1 MPDSNTIAI
10 GAPLNDG
17 NGSDAGHVRIF
28 NWSGTNWIQKG
39 SDIDGEAAG
48 DFSGNSV
55 YMPDSNTVAIGAPM
69 NDGSSI
75 EVGHVRIYKW
85 SGNSWIQKGNDI
97 DGELAGDRS
106 GNFLSMP
113 DSNILAVGSLTNYG
127 RGTDAGHVRVYAWS
141 GNSWIQKGS
150 DIDGEAARDR
160 SGVVSMPDSNTVAIG
175 ATLNDG
181 IANEAG
187 HVRVY
192 SWNGS
197 AWIQKGNDID
207 GEAAT
212 DQSGS
217 LISMVDSNTLAI
229 GAIRNDGN
237 GSNAGHVRVYQWI
250 GNSWIQ
256 MGVDIDGEFAG
267 DLSGAAVFM
276 PKPNTVAI
284 GAYENDGNG
293 NTSGHVRVYSY
304 NLSTT
309 VEELL
314 VENKFYFYPNPTKGN
329 LILETKNSIG
339 EIIQITSITGAA
351 LKEIT
356 ISE

>member
-1 MPDSNTIAI
+1 
-10 GAPLNDG
+10 
-17 NGSDAGHVRIF
+17 
-28 NWSGTNWIQKG
+28 
-39 SDIDGEAAG
+39 
-48 DFSGNSV
+48 
-55 YMPDSNTVAIGAPM
+55 
-69 NDGSSI
+69 
-75 EVGHVRIYKW
+75 
-85 SGNSWIQKGNDI
+85 
-97 DGELAGDRS
+97 
-106 GNFLSMP
+106 
-113 DSNILAVGSLTNYG
+113 
-127 RGTDAGHVRVYAWS
+127 
-141 GNSWIQKGS
+141 
-150 DIDGEAARDR
+150 
-160 SGVVSMPDSNTVAIG
+160 MPDSNTVAIG

-356 ISE
+356 ISQNREILDLTSFQNGLYFLKIGEQIQKLLVNK